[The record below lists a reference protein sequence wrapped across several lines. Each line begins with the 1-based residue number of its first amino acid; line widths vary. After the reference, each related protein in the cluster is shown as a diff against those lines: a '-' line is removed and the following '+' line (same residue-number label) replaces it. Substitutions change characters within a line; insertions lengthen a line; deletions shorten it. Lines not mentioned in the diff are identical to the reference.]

1 MSSWPAASLPSIDVS
16 TEPATPN
23 QGTEAMYETSDIRK
37 GLKVTMDGVPFEV
50 TYFQFVK
57 PGKGQAFT
65 RTKLRNMMTGA
76 IFERTFKSG
85 EKLEKADLEE
95 RTMQY
100 LYPEDEFFVFMDNST
115 YDQLRLTADQM
126 GENKYYL
133 TDNLECSIL
142 LFNERPIGVTPP
154 NFVELQITETEPGF
168 KGDTSGNTT
177 KLAKVS
183 TGLEIHVPLF
193 INQDEWVRIDT
204 RTGEYA
210 ERVKK

>member
-1 MSSWPAASLPSIDVS
+1 
-16 TEPATPN
+16 
-23 QGTEAMYETSDIRK
+23 MYETSDIRK
-37 GLKVTMDGVPFEV
+37 GLKVQMDGVPFEV
-50 TYFQFVK
+50 IYFQFVK

-76 IFERTFKSG
+76 VYERTFKSG

-100 LYPEDEFFVFMDNST
+100 LYPEDSFYVFMDTGS
-115 YDQLRLTADQM
+115 YEQIRMSDEQIGD
-126 GENKYYL
+126 NKYYL
-133 TDNLECSIL
+133 VDGIQCQVL

-154 NFVELQITETEPGF
+154 TFVELQITETEPGF
-168 KGDTSGNTT
+168 KGDTSGGTT
-177 KLAKVS
+177 KPAKVS

-193 INQDEWVRIDT
+193 VNQDEWVKIDT
-204 RTGEYA
+204 RTGDYV